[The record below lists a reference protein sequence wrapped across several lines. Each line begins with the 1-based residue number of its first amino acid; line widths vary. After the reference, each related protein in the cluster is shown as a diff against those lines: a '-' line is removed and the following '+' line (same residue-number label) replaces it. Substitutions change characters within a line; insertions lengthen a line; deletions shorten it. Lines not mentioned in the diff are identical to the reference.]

1 MTSQTLASATVTQ
14 LQHALA
20 GNGLWLDI
28 GAATVRVSGRSPHM
42 PAQLQGA
49 YPHFAMVDAGD
60 WADLHLRMEPVSGLR
75 RWWRPQ
81 VQLVNDGRTPY
92 QPFTADHPLPMFE
105 WGANLLIG
113 QQFNH
118 LLLLHAGVVERD
130 GLALVLPALPGSG
143 KSTLTAALSLS
154 GWRILSDEFGAFDPA
169 VGAFRAML
177 KPVALKNRSI
187 EVIRAFSPH
196 AHLGRTFPNTR
207 KGDVAHLAATLDA
220 VARRHELAHPG
231 AVVLP
236 RWLEGSPTKL
246 EPLSADSMFRSLAFN
261 AFNYQTLGE
270 RGFDAVLAIAR
281 GCLGW
286 SLVYSDLAEALAA
299 LEAMWPDVRA
309 HHQPLNV

>member
-1 MTSQTLASATVTQ
+1 MTAPTLASASVNT
-14 LQHALA
+14 LQRALQ
-20 GNGLWLDI
+20 GPGLWLDI
-28 GAATVRVSGRSPHM
+28 GSATLRVSGRSPHL
-42 PAQLQGA
+42 PAQLQAA
-49 YPHFAMVDAGD
+49 YPHFALVDAGP
-60 WADLHLRMEPVSGLR
+60 WADVHLRMEPVAGVR

-81 VQLVNDGRTPY
+81 VQLLSDGRTPY
-92 QPFTADHPLPMFE
+92 QPFAADHPLPMFE

-130 GLALVLPALPGSG
+130 GLALMLPALPGSG

-169 VGAFRAML
+169 AGAFRAML

-187 EVIRAFSPH
+187 EVIRGFS
-196 AHLGRTFPNTR
+196 AQAQLGPTFPNTR
-207 KGDVAHLAATLDA
+207 KGDVAHLAATPQA
-220 VARRHELAHPG
+220 VAGRHELAHPA

-236 RWLEGSPTKL
+236 RWVEGSATQL
-246 EPLSADSMFRSLAFN
+246 EPLGADAMFRALAFN

-270 RGFDAVLAIAR
+270 VGFDAVLAMSR

-286 SLVYSDLAEALAA
+286 SLVYSDLASALAA
-299 LEAMWPDVRA
+299 LDDLWPAVRA
-309 HHQPLNV
+309 HHQANE

>member
-1 MTSQTLASATVTQ
+1 MTTRTLADATVDH
-14 LQHALA
+14 LQRALA
-20 GNGLWLDI
+20 GPGLWLDI
-28 GAATVRVSGRSPHM
+28 GAATVRVSGRSPHL
-42 PAQLQGA
+42 PAQLQDV
-49 YPHFAMVDAGD
+49 YPHFAWVDGAP
-60 WADLHLRMEPVSGLR
+60 WADIHLRMDPVAGLR

-81 VQLVNDGRTPY
+81 VQLINDGRTPY
-92 QPFTADHPLPMFE
+92 QPFAADHPLPMFE

-154 GWRILSDEFGAFDPA
+154 GWRILSDEFGAFDPTR
-169 VGAFRAML
+169 GGFRAML

-187 EVIRAFSPH
+187 DVIRAFSPQ
-196 AHLGRTFPNTR
+196 AHMGRTFPNTR
-207 KGDVAHLAATLDA
+207 KGDVAHLAATPDA
-220 VARRHELAHPG
+220 VARRHELALAA

-236 RWLEGSPTKL
+236 RWVEGSPTLL

-270 RGFDAVLAIAR
+270 RGFDAVLAMSR
-281 GCLGW
+281 GCMGW

-299 LEAMWPDVRA
+299 LDALWPEVRR
-309 HHQPLNV
+309 HHRQLA